1 MNKRFLGKYQAAR
14 ATGDVSV
21 SVGVTIAG
29 KINIWWDYQAM
40 YDTNLST
47 VLRWV
52 DEEMPLK
59 TLEMAHTEEDREAV
73 DAAMREA
80 LAEAASNGVSFGSRE
95 RAQRI
100 MIFVEGKA

>member
-14 ATGDVSV
+14 SNGDVSV
-21 SVGVTIAG
+21 IVGVTTEG
-29 KINIWWDYQAM
+29 KINIWWDYQAQ

-52 DEEMPLK
+52 DEAMPLR

-80 LAEAASNGVSFGSRE
+80 LAEAASNGVSFGSPE

-100 MIFVEGKA
+100 MFFVEREA